1 MEHSLVNP
9 TLFCL
14 VIKHWTLML
23 YCLHICSYAFQVFND
38 PIHGHIE
45 LHPLLVRI
53 IDTPEF
59 QRLRY
64 IKQLGGIYYVY
75 PGASHNRFE
84 HSIGVGHLAGCLAR
98 ELRDRQPELN
108 ITDTDILCVQIAGLC
123 HDLGKYQFLVWHED
137 LSIKMFDHL
146 IESNHLKAELS
157 DQEITEPDLTFIKEL
172 IMGCPLS
179 DKLKLDPW
187 PYEGRP
193 VEKMFLYQIV
203 ANKENGIDVDKFDY
217 LARDCYHLGIQNSF
231 DYKRFLKF
239 ARVCDVGNRKHIC
252 VRDKE
257 VWNLYNMFYTRY
269 GLYRRTCHHR
279 VVNVIEIMIGEA
291 FGKADKYFKIKGSKV
306 KVDSEVK
313 VELLTISGA
322 VNDMVA
328 YTKLTDAIF
337 LQILYSS
344 DPNLSAAKEILEK
357 IVHRKFYSYLG
368 EATSNPTSKQ
378 TPVYIL
384 LKSLNDSLS
393 GELATA
399 VKRGDPNLRCT
410 EEDFVVDVFVLDY
423 GMKEKNPIDKVYFYS
438 KNNPRE
444 AFNIRRE
451 EVSYLLLVNFSEQI
465 IRAYCKKTDDDNMLK
480 AAKNGFMQLCQDK
493 GFSIR
498 QVCASSVTK
507 TSDVFGCI
515 KTKYNAKQPSVGCQS
530 T

>member
-1 MEHSLVNP
+1 GWGYGKAIGQSPCQYKRILLSFPNWGNRAVGFDSDSSSKNQA
-9 TLFCL
+9 
-14 VIKHWTLML
+14 VRVKHGWKT
-23 YCLHICSYAFQVFND
+23 YWGIIGGSVVSY
-38 PIHGHIE
+38 
-45 LHPLLVRI
+45 LLLENFSERI
-53 IDTPEF
+53 I
-59 QRLRY
+59 RAY
-64 IKQLGGIYYVY
+64 CKK
-75 PGASHNRFE
+75 
-84 HSIGVGHLAGCLAR
+84 
-98 ELRDRQPELN
+98 
-108 ITDTDILCVQIAGLC
+108 TDDENL
-123 HDLGKYQFLVWHED
+123 
-137 LSIKMFDHL
+137 
-146 IESNHLKAELS
+146 LKAAKNGFMQLC
-157 DQEITEPDLTFIKEL
+157 Q
-172 IMGCPLS
+172 
-179 DKLKLDPW
+179 DKGFSVRQPW

-328 YTKLTDAIF
+328 YTKLTVF
-337 LQILYSS
+337 LLQ
-344 DPNLSAAKEILEK
+344 DK
-357 IVHRKFYSYLG
+357 IK
-368 EATSNPTSKQ
+368 
-378 TPVYIL
+378 
-384 LKSLNDSLS
+384 LS

-498 QVCASSVTK
+498 Q
-507 TSDVFGCI
+507 
-515 KTKYNAKQPSVGCQS
+515 
-530 T
+530 